1 MHLPPLA
8 IALPVAPW
16 LVPSRVSGQSVPAGA
31 WLQGFRTL
39 ADDTLDR
46 GDTSTDRLAKAG
58 TS

>member
-1 MHLPPLA
+1 MRRPPLA

-16 LVPSRVSGQSVPAGA
+16 LVPSRVSGPSVPAGA
-31 WLQGFRTL
+31 WLQDFRIL

-46 GDTSTDRLAKAG
+46 GDTSTDRFAKAG